1 MAKLIGVSGSLR
13 KGSFN
18 SALLRAAVEVAPA
31 GTEVEI
37 GSIAGIPLYDADLE
51 SEPARTI
58 VGIVGDSRDGGLNA
72 DPPPQM
78 FIPQAQLPDP
88 ANALNARL
96 TPLAWF
102 VRTRGPATAA
112 MSEAIQDALAEA
124 TGLPVSNRRAMD
136 EVVSL
141 STSRER
147 FNMWL
152 MTVFGAA
159 ALLLAAIGIYGL
171 MAYTVAQRTQEMGI
185 RLALGAQVSAVRNI
199 VVFHGMRLALVGVV
213 IGTLAALG
221 LARFMASFLFDVSQW
236 DPLVFTTVPIVL
248 ALVAFVAVW
257 VPARRASRTEL
268 VRVLRNE

>member
-1 MAKLIGVSGSLR
+1 
-13 KGSFN
+13 
-18 SALLRAAVEVAPA
+18 
-31 GTEVEI
+31 
-37 GSIAGIPLYDADLE
+37 
-51 SEPARTI
+51 
-58 VGIVGDSRDGGLNA
+58 
-72 DPPPQM
+72 
-78 FIPQAQLPDP
+78 
-88 ANALNARL
+88 
-96 TPLAWF
+96 
-102 VRTRGPATAA
+102 
-112 MSEAIQDALAEA
+112 
-124 TGLPVSNRRAMD
+124 
-136 EVVSL
+136 
-141 STSRER
+141 
-147 FNMWL
+147 
-152 MTVFGAA
+152 
-159 ALLLAAIGIYGL
+159 